1 MREIEDLILIL
12 LEFGILPTFQLSPWS
27 TRGTSQHPAFMGN
40 YYSKV
45 FSLIHVVDKF
55 FFKEVRTWVSPR
67 FHLVVFV
74 IGVNQEPQEAGEVQ
88 E

>member
-12 LEFGILPTFQLSPWS
+12 LEFGILPTFRKL
-27 TRGTSQHPAFMGN
+27 H
-40 YYSKV
+40 
-45 FSLIHVVDKF
+45 KF

-74 IGVNQEPQEAGEVQ
+74 IGVNQEP
-88 E
+88 